1 LASNTDLWPFI
12 LFLPKDKT
20 RRHKFIKSIIA
31 SSVAQNIFSHF
42 NEDGRV
48 LQRDLIEN
56 LPHSNKSIIAYLKSL
71 EEFQLSNSGTTIH
84 NGKRVVYHE
93 LTKIG
98 WGLARFFSKGLP
110 LDISELTG
118 FLLEDYLTHIITLYR
133 EQGIAESEIYD
144 VFTRTSGKVILGG
157 SPHFDKPDYMI
168 FGASTYS
175 TVFECVKY
183 HSSDDIASCKLPSR
197 FPGGPTAELATTL
210 SGQGF
215 KVSFVSSV
223 GDDQDGWN
231 IISDLI
237 QQNIDVT
244 GIVVVDDKHTNE
256 TIIVDYAT
264 RKQTLI
270 GIDEMFALSITSPS
284 QVPWDKLANAK
295 AIYIGEV
302 FVEVALAISAYA
314 KSRQIPVIYR
324 CSVPF
329 LEMGISKLEPLL
341 NQVDVLILSNQAWRF
356 LKQDKEKE
364 ALSEISSMTNATI
377 IVRTQRDSYQ
387 IIQSETKPIQK
398 KTKARTD
405 DISPWFSLGL
415 LDGIVDGSNIESA
428 IDLGIQ
434 MEEEK
439 HKSI

>member
-1 LASNTDLWPFI
+1 
-12 LFLPKDKT
+12 
-20 RRHKFIKSIIA
+20 
-31 SSVAQNIFSHF
+31 
-42 NEDGRV
+42 
-48 LQRDLIEN
+48 
-56 LPHSNKSIIAYLKSL
+56 
-71 EEFQLSNSGTTIH
+71 
-84 NGKRVVYHE
+84 
-93 LTKIG
+93 
-98 WGLARFFSKGLP
+98 
-110 LDISELTG
+110 
-118 FLLEDYLTHIITLYR
+118 
-133 EQGIAESEIYD
+133 
-144 VFTRTSGKVILGG
+144 ILGG
-157 SPHFDKPDYMI
+157 SPHFEKPDYMI

-183 HSSDDIASCKLPSR
+183 HSSDDIASCKLPTR

-210 SGQGF
+210 SSQGF

-231 IISDLI
+231 LISDLI

-244 GIVVVDDKHTNE
+244 DIVVADEKHTNE

-329 LEMGISKLEPLL
+329 LEMGISKLESLL

-356 LKQDKEKE
+356 LEQDKEKE
-364 ALSEISSMTNATI
+364 ILSEISSMTDATI
-377 IVRTQRDSYQ
+377 IVRIQTDSYQ
-387 IIQSETKPIQK
+387 IIQSKTKPILK
-398 KTKARTD
+398 KIKANTD

-415 LDGIVDGSNIESA
+415 LNGIVEGSNIESA
-428 IDLGIQ
+428 VDLGIQ
-434 MEEEK
+434 MEAEK
-439 HKSI
+439 HKSS